1 LRRRT
6 QGEQR
11 HAAACCLPIP
21 EENPDMPQV
30 PTASAHGSAL
40 GRLATGAAL
49 GLFAGLALPQARK
62 AVVQAPSLA
71 AGDWVDGLTAEHRMV
86 QKHFETLLAT
96 RHDETARREILM
108 GKIASA
114 LTKHA
119 VEEENVIY
127 PALTE
132 GGHADQARHLIEDH
146 GLMKTHLYDL
156 RRLSARD
163 LEWIGRAR
171 QLWNALEKH
180 MREEEQT
187 IFPAFR
193 DALSAEENAK
203 LTKMIHWEGFKVA

>member
-1 LRRRT
+1 
-6 QGEQR
+6 
-11 HAAACCLPIP
+11 
-21 EENPDMPQV
+21 MPQ
-30 PTASAHGSAL
+30 TQNGSAF

-49 GLFAGLALPQARK
+49 GLVAGLALPQARK
-62 AVVQAPSLA
+62 AVVQAPSMA
-71 AGDWVDGLTAEHRMV
+71 AGDWMDGLTAEHRLV
-86 QKHFETLLAT
+86 RKHFETLLET

-108 GKIASA
+108 AKIASA

-132 GGHADQARHLIEDH
+132 GGHADHAHHLIEDH
-146 GLMKTHLYDL
+146 GQMKTYLYDL

-171 QLWNALEKH
+171 QLWTSLEKH
-180 MREEEQT
+180 MLEEETT
-187 IFPAFR
+187 IFPTFR

-203 LTKMIHWEGFKVA
+203 LTKMMHWEGYKVA